1 MIDRR
6 NLIKLLAISAAG
18 SSLVACADEVPTL
31 PEATSTPSPSE
42 VPNLDAQQIQN
53 VLNDLNDVL
62 TRADEAFDSEILA
75 ERVKDPAL
83 RMRQEFYSLAEK
95 LEESVKPLEIDP
107 SSVTVSQ
114 SQSWPRAIVA
124 VTKVP
129 EGELP
134 SVLFITQSDARAA
147 YKLENWARLFPG
159 QSIQTLA
166 VSQGTPVVPL
176 DSPECALTPKE
187 AFEVW
192 ISRLDGGDEYND
204 WYSED
209 DFTSYY
215 QSERSTISEAIEA
228 AGTVEM
234 DAVVGDFPITSV
246 KLANEATLVST
257 NFTYTVTYERTI
269 EGATLKVGGT
279 PAKLLDDPNVTNE
292 PVRLTYLCSVLLSVP
307 PKGSDDLI
315 TAVAAE
321 RVLESVER
329 VSSE

>member
-6 NLIKLLAISAAG
+6 NLVKLLALSAVGTSLAG
-18 SSLVACADEVPTL
+18 CADEVPTL
-31 PEATSTPSPSE
+31 PEPSDTPSPSA

-53 VLNDLNDVL
+53 VLDDLNNVL
-62 TRADEAFDSEILA
+62 TQADESFDGELLA
-75 ERVKDPAL
+75 QRLKDPAL
-83 RMRQEFYSLAEK
+83 RMRKGFYNLAEK

-114 SQSWPRAIVA
+114 SQTWPRVIVA

-134 SVLFITQSDARAA
+134 SVLFITQSDARSA

-159 QSIQTLA
+159 QSIQTIA
-166 VSQGTPVVPL
+166 VSQGSPVIPKESDQTAL
-176 DSPECALTPKE
+176 SPSE

-204 WYSED
+204 WYAKD

-215 QSERSTISEAIEA
+215 QSERSTIAEAIEA

-246 KLANEATLVST
+246 KLANETALVST
-257 NFTYTVTYERTI
+257 NFTYTVTYSRTI

-279 PAKLLDDPNVTNE
+279 PAKLLDDPSVTDQ

-315 TAVAAE
+315 RAIAAE

-329 VSSE
+329 VSNE